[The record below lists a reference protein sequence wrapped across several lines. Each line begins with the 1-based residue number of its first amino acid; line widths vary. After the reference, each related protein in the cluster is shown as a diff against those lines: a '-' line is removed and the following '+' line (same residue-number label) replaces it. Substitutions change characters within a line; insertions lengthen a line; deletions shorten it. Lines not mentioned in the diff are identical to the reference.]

1 MANRGKADVEL
12 GALNQQQAAWLLGVT
27 SRTLRDWPDAP
38 RCADGSYDGRALV
51 AWAVARSGGSE
62 NTEHPTQRE
71 RLAAAQAEKVE
82 AENRVRRGELVE
94 IEQTAQG
101 WDDIVLATRAKLLSL
116 PTKLAP
122 QLVRQSDPNAIS
134 RAIADEIDHALAE
147 LAREDGADDAALR
160 TTAETDGFA
169 VGGPVPEAF

>member
-12 GALNQQQAAWLLGVT
+12 GALNQQQAPWLLGVT

-38 RCADGSYDGRALV
+38 RHADGSYDGRALV

-160 TTAETDGFA
+160 PAAEADGVA
-169 VGGPVPEAF
+169 VGGPVPEAL